1 MPFVRTEDIDP
12 KVRQRHITR
21 RKQQLRESLGN
32 PGLTAEQRERIQE
45 EIRGLGGRKVYSADS
60 PPRPGAMSFPYQI
73 PSEEVLSKML
83 KGDLME
89 AALKAGVSPE
99 GTKADIKE
107 RLNAAR

>member
-12 KVRQRHITR
+12 KVRQRHISR

-32 PGLTAEQRERIQE
+32 PGITAEQRQRVQD
-45 EIRGLGGRKVYSADS
+45 EIKGLGGRKVYHASS
-60 PPRPGAMSFPYQI
+60 PPRPGALSFPYRI
-73 PSEEVLSKML
+73 PSEETLDKML
-83 KGDLME
+83 KGDLVE
-89 AALKAGVSPE
+89 AALKAGVPPD